1 MGQMRHFRTA
11 ALLLVLLLLT
21 PACGGDSDGGATVTP
36 SVSASEALAKA
47 VEAIGR
53 IKSFH
58 FVLNHENGGSVIA
71 LGLTMTRAEG
81 DVVVPDRVY
90 ADVKAAAG
98 GLTVNVQAITI
109 GDQIWLTNPFNG
121 RWQTVET
128 DFTGSDL
135 FNPATGVTAAFN
147 AAAKSA
153 TIVGGESIDG
163 EETLVLEA
171 TVDAGELEGF
181 APVAEA
187 GIPVKVRAWIR
198 ASDFLPLRLRVEGP
212 LSANE
217 PEGLARQLDLSDFDQ
232 PVDVTPPPTSGE

>member
-1 MGQMRHFRTA
+1 MRLLVVALA
-11 ALLLVLLLLT
+11 ALFLSVVPVACNSDDPTGT
-21 PACGGDSDGGATVTP
+21 PAPALSGQEV
-36 SVSASEALAKA
+36 LAKSNA
-47 VEAIGR
+47 AIGKL
-53 IKSFH
+53 KSFH
-58 FVLNHENGGSVIA
+58 FLLNHENGGSVIA

-81 DVVVPDRVY
+81 DVIVPDRVF
-90 ADVKAAAG
+90 ADVTATAG
-98 GLTVNVQAITI
+98 GLDVKVKAITI

-121 RWQTVET
+121 QWQAVET

-147 AAAKSA
+147 AAARSA
-153 TIVGGESIDG
+153 TVTGN
-163 EETLVLEA
+163 EEIEGDQTYLVEA

-187 GIPVKVRAWIR
+187 GTPVKVRAWIR

-217 PEGLARQLDLSDFDQ
+217 PEGLARQLDLSNFDES
-232 PVDVTPPPTSGE
+232 VEVTPPPVGSE